1 MRQASVM
8 TSFMASV
15 MTSVMAAL
23 ALALIL
29 ANSEL
34 SAQNLPQLAPPQQA
48 PLQQAPTQEP
58 AITPKRKLNLTVEQR
73 FTIRELI
80 KDVKSK
86 PASAPAP
93 AVGDAIPAD
102 VQPQPM
108 PDAVAQKVP
117 QVKAHKFFVAKDEI
131 VIVDPKDN
139 TVAELIKLEN

>member
-1 MRQASVM
+1 MHQASDM
-8 TSFMASV
+8 TSV
-15 MTSVMAAL
+15 MPSVMAAL

-34 SAQNLPQLAPPQQA
+34 SAQNLPQQAPPQQA

-86 PASAPAP
+86 PASAPA
-93 AVGDAIPAD
+93 VGDAIPAD

-108 PDAVAQKVP
+108 PAAVAQKVP

>member
-1 MRQASVM
+1 MRQA
-8 TSFMASV
+8 
-15 MTSVMAAL
+15 SVMAAL

-34 SAQNLPQLAPPQQA
+34 SAQNLPQQAPPQQA

-58 AITPKRKLNLTVEQR
+58 ATTTKRKLNLTLEQR

-86 PASAPAP
+86 PASAAAAP

-108 PDAVAQKVP
+108 PAAVAQKVP

-139 TVAELIKLEN
+139 TVAELIKLSP

>member
-1 MRQASVM
+1 
-8 TSFMASV
+8 
-15 MTSVMAAL
+15 
-23 ALALIL
+23 LALIL

-34 SAQNLPQLAPPQQA
+34 SAQNLPQQA
-48 PLQQAPTQEP
+48 PLQEAPTQEP
-58 AITPKRKLNLTVEQR
+58 AAPKRKLNLTVEQR